1 MTPEF
6 RSLAFRV
13 DAIKNRLRKKADEYR
28 QMSEDKLRSLVF
40 LIVAVQS
47 RLLLN
52 EEEAM
57 ECITDGGNDLGVDA
71 VYIDKQEG
79 RGLEI
84 YFFQAKYGI
93 SQGAESSH
101 FPENEI
107 VKINAILKLI
117 LDELSPMDNAN
128 PKLRAKV
135 GEVRDAIAD
144 DTGYHVNVVLCNNGE
159 KWTDNAQHRITHGM
173 FRQERVR
180 WEHFNHVGIARQVM
194 SQKEFKGTIS
204 LSLSGKAWDETLE
217 SGIHTLVGRIS
228 ALQIAELMQKHGVS
242 LLETNVRHY
251 LGANKVNDAIK
262 KTLSESP
269 QNFYHFNNG
278 ITMICKK
285 FNFNELRQIDL
296 SVNVEYPQII
306 NGGQTCMS
314 ISGYAQEDGDEEN
327 LRQSSVMLRLYEI
340 NDEFNKSH
348 EGLTGKIIFGVN
360 SQNPVDLRDLESGD
374 TIQKTLTDSLAHL
387 DYTYLRQR
395 GIESTNGS
403 SGCTIDAREL
413 AAAVLAIL
421 CERPND
427 AKYRRREHFGKLY
440 EKIFP
445 GSLNAVEAVT
455 AVLLV
460 RKAQDKRKAANYEG
474 DNFYLYYADYHA
486 AMLMGKKLFSEMK
499 QLQDCDD
506 LNRAKKIIDERGDAM
521 YAEAIERIKHLVNGM
536 FQDSER
542 SAQQLAAAFRR
553 HDLVVQMLGNNG
565 SSTDAADSA

>member
-6 RSLAFRV
+6 QSLTFRV
-13 DAIKNRLRKKADEYR
+13 DALTKRLREKGDEYR
-28 QMSEDKLRSLVF
+28 QMPEDKLRSLAF

-47 RLLLN
+47 RLPLN

-57 ECITDGGNDLGVDA
+57 ECITDGGDDLGVDA
-71 VYIDKQEG
+71 IYIDEQEG
-79 RGLEI
+79 SSLEI
-84 YFFQAKYGI
+84 YFFQAKYAI
-93 SQGAESSH
+93 KPNAESSN

-107 VKINAILKLI
+107 VKINATLQRI

-128 PKLRAKV
+128 EKLRAKV
-135 GEVRDAIAD
+135 GEIRAAIAD
-144 DTGYHVNVVLCNNGE
+144 DSSYHVNVVLCSNGE
-159 KWTDNAQHRITHGM
+159 RWADKAQHQIDGKLAS
-173 FRQERVR
+173 ERVK

-194 SQKEFKGTIS
+194 SQKVFKGIIS
-204 LSLSGKAWDETLE
+204 LSLSGKVWDETPE

-228 ALQIAELMQKHGVS
+228 ALQIAELMKKEGVR
-242 LLETNVRHY
+242 LLENNVRNY
-251 LGANKVNDAIK
+251 LGTNKVNKKIKDA
-262 KTLSESP
+262 LSKDP

-285 FNFNELRQIDL
+285 FTFNELREIDL
-296 SVNVEYPQII
+296 SVNVEDPQII

-314 ISGYAQEDGDEEN
+314 IAGYAQKDGDEEN

-340 NDEFNKSH
+340 NDEIKKNHKD
-348 EGLTGKIIFGVN
+348 LTSKIIFGVN
-360 SQNPVDLRDLESGD
+360 NQNPVDLRDLKSGD
-374 TIQKTLTDSLAHL
+374 IVQKNLTDSLLHL
-387 DYTYLRQR
+387 GYKYLRQR
-395 GIESTNGS
+395 GIESINGGS
-403 SGCTIDAREL
+403 DCTIDAREL

-440 EKIFP
+440 GEIFSD
-445 GSLNAVEAVT
+445 GLNVVDAVV

-486 AMLMGKKLFSEMK
+486 AMLMGKKLFSETGP
-499 QLQDCDD
+499 LQNHHD
-506 LNRAKKIIDERGDAM
+506 LMTAKKIIDERGDAM
-521 YAEAIERIKHLVNGM
+521 YAEAIARIKHLVNGM

-553 HDLVVQMLGNNG
+553 HDLVEQMLGNNG
-565 SSTDAADSA
+565 SSTDAVDSA